1 MAGEAT
7 VAGSPGAR
15 ASAGGTP
22 GPPPAVELRRI
33 DKRFGALRANRDVDL
48 TVARGSITGIVG
60 ENGAGKSTLVSILY
74 GFYTADRGEILIDG
88 EPVRLG
94 GAADA
99 IAHGIGMVHQH
110 FMLAPAMSVLENV
123 MLGSEGGPWLAR
135 GERAA
140 RARMAELGAAYGLRI
155 DPDAPAGGLP
165 VGLQQRV
172 EILKALWRG
181 ARILILDEPT
191 GVLTPQEAG
200 RLFDV
205 LGILKRDGVTILL
218 ITHKLREIMAVTDAV
233 YVMRRGEMVARRET
247 RSTSQEE
254 LARLMVGRD
263 VFFATGGRPGVGGQG
278 GGRSKDGAPADGGRD
293 ARVRRDAP
301 FPGGRDSRFRGND
314 GAEVAGRTE
323 VGGGL
328 APRQGGREEG
338 GPAGTGPGGEAGG
351 GGPEPPLLRVEAL
364 GHRDERGVSRL
375 IDVGFELRA
384 GEILGVA
391 GVAGNGQSELLDV
404 LSGIAPLHAGR
415 ITFAGRTITAADPAD
430 PSTLRDLGL
439 AHVPEDRQGRGL
451 VLPFTASESSIL
463 GYQDGREAGGG
474 VLLALAALRRRC
486 ADLMVRYDVRPPD
499 PDLRCGGFS
508 GGNQQKLVVAR
519 ELSAAPKV
527 LLVGQPTRG
536 VDVGAIGFLHARLLE
551 IRDAGCAILLVS
563 VELDEILALSDRILV
578 MNAGRIVGEAARGE
592 ADAHRIGLMMAGV
605 GGAGEGERT
614 GPADRAAGRRD
625 RTGRMTSS
633 AKTP

>member
-1 MAGEAT
+1 M
-7 VAGSPGAR
+7 
-15 ASAGGTP
+15 
-22 GPPPAVELRRI
+22 ELRRI
-33 DKRFGALRANRDVDL
+33 GKRFGAVRANRDIDL
-48 TVARGSITGIVG
+48 AVERGSITGIVG

-74 GFYTADRGEILIDG
+74 GFYTADGGEILIDG

-94 GAADA
+94 GTADA

-110 FMLAPAMSVLENV
+110 FMLAPAMTVLENV
-123 MLGSEGGPWLAR
+123 MLGSEGGPWLAG

-140 RARMAELGAAYGLRI
+140 RARMAELGAAYGLEI
-155 DPDAPAGGLP
+155 DPDAPVGGLP

-205 LGILKRDGVTILL
+205 LGTLKRGGVTILL

-247 RSTSQEE
+247 RTTSQEE

-263 VFFATGGRPGVGGQG
+263 VSFAAVGGP
-278 GGRSKDGAPADGGRD
+278 DGSGSEGDGPDGGR
-293 ARVRRDAP
+293 
-301 FPGGRDSRFRGND
+301 
-314 GAEVAGRTE
+314 
-323 VGGGL
+323 
-328 APRQGGREEG
+328 
-338 GPAGTGPGGEAGG
+338 GPMD
-351 GGPEPPLLRVEAL
+351 GPEPPLLRTEAL
-364 GHRDERGVSRL
+364 GYADDRGVSRL
-375 IDVGFELRA
+375 AGVSFDLRA

-404 LSGIAPLHAGR
+404 LSGIAPLHSGR
-415 ITFAGRTITAADPAD
+415 VTFAGRTFTAESPAD
-430 PSTLRDLGL
+430 PSALRDLGL

-463 GYQDGREAGGG
+463 GYQGGRAAGEGA
-474 VLLALAALRRRC
+474 VLLALASVRRRC
-486 ADLMVRYDVRPPD
+486 AALMERYDVRPPD
-499 PDLRCGGFS
+499 PDLRCGGLS

-519 ELSAAPKV
+519 ELSAAPRV

-536 VDVGAIGFLHARLLE
+536 VDIGAIEFIHARLLE
-551 IRDAGCAILLVS
+551 IRAAGCAILLVS

-605 GGAGEGERT
+605 RASAG
-614 GPADRAAGRRD
+614 RAAP
-625 RTGRMTSS
+625 S
-633 AKTP
+633 APGMG

>member
-7 VAGSPGAR
+7 VAGSLGAW
-15 ASAGGTP
+15 ASAGETP
-22 GPPPAVELRRI
+22 GPQARTGGPPQAAVELRRI
-33 DKRFGALRANRDVDL
+33 DKRFGAVRANRDVDL
-48 TVARGSITGIVG
+48 SVERGSITGIVG

-74 GFYTADRGEILIDG
+74 GFYTADSGEVLIDG

-110 FMLAPAMSVLENV
+110 FMLAPAMTVLENV
-123 MLGSEGGPWLAR
+123 MLGNEGGPWLAR

-140 RARMAELGAAYGLRI
+140 RARMAELGAAYGLEI

-205 LGILKRDGVTILL
+205 LGILKRAGVTILL

-263 VFFATGGRPGVGGQG
+263 VPFAAVGGPGVGRQG
-278 GGRSKDGAPADGGRD
+278 
-293 ARVRRDAP
+293 
-301 FPGGRDSRFRGND
+301 
-314 GAEVAGRTE
+314 
-323 VGGGL
+323 VGG
-328 APRQGGREEG
+328 
-338 GPAGTGPGGEAGG
+338 PGV

-364 GHRDERGVSRL
+364 GHTDDRGVSRL
-375 IDVGFELRA
+375 IDVGFDLRA

-404 LSGIAPLHAGR
+404 LSGIAPLHSGR

-439 AHVPEDRQGRGL
+439 AHVPEDRQRRGL

-463 GYQDGREAGGG
+463 GYQDGRDAGGG
-474 VLLALAALRRRC
+474 VLLALAAVRRRC
-486 ADLMVRYDVRPPD
+486 AGLMERYDVRPPE

-519 ELSAAPKV
+519 ELSAAPRV
-527 LLVGQPTRG
+527 LLAGQPTRG
-536 VDVGAIGFLHARLLE
+536 VDIGAIEFIHARLLE

-578 MNAGRIVGEAARGE
+578 MNAGRIVGEAVRGE

-605 GGAGEGERT
+605 GGAGEGDRA
-614 GPADRAAGRRD
+614 GPADRAAGRTGQTD
-625 RTGRMTSS
+625 RTGR
-633 AKTP
+633 TPTG